1 MIERFRRFRRHP
13 WVRWGAPFLF
23 LALAV
28 FFLRDRTDFFIRGL
42 AAVRRAD
49 PAGVGAVLLASL
61 ASLYAMATVLRLLLR
76 AGGVK
81 VRRRDANALT
91 FASNSW
97 SSSFP
102 GGQAFSTVLQYQT
115 MRSWG
120 AGVMVCSWQIVLS
133 GALSTMWL
141 VALGVSAIVV
151 LGADLSLL
159 SLLGTFGI
167 MSLLAWAVYWASD
180 NPRYVARWVRRWWP
194 RFNRLRRRDRNEGLD
209 DILDHVHQLHDVRLT
224 VPRFAVVALWSLLNW
239 CFDIVALWASVW
251 AVTGVFPAIY
261 ADADHTT
268 IAGVTLAYVTA
279 KIAGTVQATPGGLGP
294 VEAAMTATLV
304 AVGMTGVNAFGA
316 VFVYR
321 MISFLTVTA
330 IGWLVYLVYFT
341 RRGVN
346 KKSLAAA
353 SAVTAPEDRNRL
365 R

>member
-1 MIERFRRFRRHP
+1 MIRRFRRFRRNP
-13 WVRWGAPFLF
+13 WVRWGAPLI
-23 LALAV
+23 LVALAI

-42 AAVRRAD
+42 GAVRRAE
-49 PAGVGAVLLASL
+49 PAGVSVVFLASL
-61 ASLYAMATVLRLLLR
+61 ASLYSMANVLRLLLR

-81 VRRRDANALT
+81 IRRRDANALT

-141 VALGVSAIVV
+141 VALGASAIVV

-159 SLLGTFGI
+159 SLIVTFAV
-167 MSLLAWAVYWASD
+167 MSLLAWAVYWASG
-180 NPRYVARWVRRWWP
+180 NPRHLARWVRRWWP
-194 RFNRLRRRDRNEGLD
+194 RFNALRRRDQTEGLES
-209 DILDHVHQLHDVRLT
+209 ILNHVHQLHDVRLT
-224 VPRFAVVALWSLLNW
+224 LPRFAVISLWSLLNW
-239 CFDIVALWASVW
+239 GFDIVALWASVW
-251 AVTGVFPAIY
+251 AVTGIFPAIY

-341 RRGVN
+341 RRGVS
-346 KKSLAAA
+346 KKTLAA
-353 SAVTAPEDRNRL
+353 STVITVDERNRL
-365 R
+365 H

>member
-1 MIERFRRFRRHP
+1 MIRKLSKLRRNP
-13 WVRWGAPFLF
+13 WVRWLTPLIFVV
-23 LALAV
+23 LAI
-28 FFLRDRTDFFIRGL
+28 FFLRGRTDFFSQGL
-42 AAVRRAD
+42 AAVRRAE
-49 PAGVGAVLLASL
+49 PLGVGVALLAAL

-76 AGGVK
+76 AGGVP

-91 FASNSW
+91 FASNAW

-133 GALSTMWL
+133 GALSAMWL
-141 VALGVSAIVV
+141 VALGVSAIVI

-159 SLLGTFGI
+159 SLIGTFAV

-180 NPRYVARWVRRWWP
+180 NPRYIARWVRRWWP
-194 RFNRLRRRDRNEGLD
+194 RLNRLRRRDRNAGLD
-209 DILDHVHQLHDVRLT
+209 DILGHVHQLHDVRLT
-224 VPRFAVVALWSLLNW
+224 VPRFAVISLWSLLNW
-239 CFDIVALWASVW
+239 CFDIVSLWASVW
-251 AVTGVFPAIY
+251 AVTGVFPAVY
-261 ADADHTT
+261 AGPDHTT
-268 IAGVTLAYVTA
+268 VAGVTLAYVTA

-321 MISFLTVTA
+321 MMSFLAVTA

-341 RRGVN
+341 RRGVS
-346 KKSLAAA
+346 KKSLAAGA
-353 SAVTAPEDRNRL
+353 IEPVEDRNRL